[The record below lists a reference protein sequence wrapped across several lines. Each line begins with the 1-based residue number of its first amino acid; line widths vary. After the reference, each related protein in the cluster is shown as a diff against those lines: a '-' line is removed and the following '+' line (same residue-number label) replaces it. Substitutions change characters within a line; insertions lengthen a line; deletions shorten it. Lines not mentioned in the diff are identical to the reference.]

1 MLVDLA
7 LGRRVAPAIGRFRS
21 GLWMS
26 SYETSLFFDE
36 REAALER
43 CTPVGVRE
51 VAR

>member
-7 LGRRVAPAIGRFRS
+7 LGRRAPPAIGRFRH

-26 SYETSLFFDE
+26 SYETSLFFGE
-36 REAALER
+36 RHSALER

-51 VAR
+51 VVR